1 MRGASR
7 RIENRILYVCSHCW
21 VIERKRRTIQTLPV
35 SLEAIDVY
43 VLPIL
48 QFKLDQVKMNRM
60 RIFRQVLE
68 VPRLRRA
75 DVRSLRDISIKML
88 TIERAAL
95 ESLSQ

>member
-1 MRGASR
+1 
-7 RIENRILYVCSHCW
+7 